1 MDPRQPAALP
11 LQLHGNRF
19 ATSSGQLPKLSAG
32 SRERRGGGGGQHSE
46 QQKMTSSAPV
56 SSRLNPHGQSECLL
70 EPGVHCHA
78 KGTLGMVLPRYLLRK
93 RDGDLTGLL
102 LCVALINAACQ
113 AAVVASDVSPR
124 LLPWEGTFPEHMT
137 HQTAISVAASSSGV
151 AVKRERTAF
160 TNSQLLELEKE
171 FHFSPYLCRRRR
183 LEMAAG
189 LQLTDRQVKIWFQ
202 NRRMRH
208 KNKERKS
215 FPQGTS
221 CNLNSCSDLHAL
233 ECTISPL
240 FGDSSTAGC
249 IHPADMSHRNGM
261 FPSLA
266 NGSQLSCMSVGGHH
280 YPSIS
285 SWS

>member
-1 MDPRQPAALP
+1 MCCPP
-11 LQLHGNRF
+11 
-19 ATSSGQLPKLSAG
+19 SS
-32 SRERRGGGGGQHSE
+32 
-46 QQKMTSSAPV
+46 V
-56 SSRLNPHGQSECLL
+56 
-70 EPGVHCHA
+70 
-78 KGTLGMVLPRYLLRK
+78 
-93 RDGDLTGLL
+93 
-102 LCVALINAACQ
+102 
-113 AAVVASDVSPR
+113 
-124 LLPWEGTFPEHMT
+124 
-137 HQTAISVAASSSGV
+137 SVAASSSGV

-285 SWS
+285 SWSWGPVMIIHLKYSLKAQSNIHKHVLFRHYWMMSDQHRKSCFIYSFIITKQYSFPLYHFIR

>member
-1 MDPRQPAALP
+1 MDPQQPAALP

-32 SRERRGGGGGQHSE
+32 PRERGGGGGGRGQHWE

-78 KGTLGMVLPRYLLRK
+78 KGKLDSKRVLAIWHSGVIFPWMTLRTTYSK
-93 RDGDLTGLL
+93 
-102 LCVALINAACQ
+102 
-113 AAVVASDVSPR
+113 ASVSVEP
-124 LLPWEGTFPEHMT
+124 
-137 HQTAISVAASSSGV
+137 SSSGA

-189 LQLTDRQVKIWFQ
+189 LQLTDQQVKIWFQ

-208 KNKERKS
+208 KNKNKERKNFS
-215 FPQGTS
+215 QGTS
-221 CNLNSCSDLHAL
+221 CNLNSNSDPHAL
-233 ECTISPL
+233 EFTVSPL
-240 FGDSSTAGC
+240 FGDNSTTGC
-249 IHPADMSHRNGM
+249 IHPGDMSHRNCM

-266 NGSQLSCMSVGGHH
+266 NGSQLSSMSVGGHH
-280 YPSIS
+280 YPGVS

>member
-78 KGTLGMVLPRYLLRK
+78 KGTLGSK
-93 RDGDLTGLL
+93 
-102 LCVALINAACQ
+102 
-113 AAVVASDVSPR
+113 R
-124 LLPWEGTFPEHMT
+124 LLTIWHSGVIFPWMT
-137 HQTAISVAASSSGV
+137 LRTTYPKASVSVAASSSGV

-189 LQLTDRQVKIWFQ
+189 LQLTDRQV
-202 NRRMRH
+202 
-208 KNKERKS
+208 
-215 FPQGTS
+215 FPPDTESHG
-221 CNLNSCSDLHAL
+221 
-233 ECTISPL
+233 SPHT
-240 FGDSSTAGC
+240 GV
-249 IHPADMSHRNGM
+249 R
-261 FPSLA
+261 
-266 NGSQLSCMSVGGHH
+266 
-280 YPSIS
+280 
-285 SWS
+285 